1 MRLAV
6 GSLSSKLIVSAA
18 LTLLSCMLLFAATSW
33 YALKTFSENQ
43 ARSDASAHLLLI
55 EQAFQAQTVRLT
67 QEVSQ
72 VARDPAIE
80 KALAA
85 SSSSSSSTSNQQA
98 NIVLLHSLTPYR
110 FSALALVSPE
120 RKVLTATDA
129 RAMQLS
135 PTLSPAI
142 EAALRGS
149 SNSLIAQSGQEGDS
163 QESTGV
169 SYALYIAVPVV
180 NSDDMRLGVL
190 LGAQQLDEFFATNLL
205 STSKDGALNLALCRS
220 QDILGA
226 TAKDFTPGHGV
237 NGVDICVPQ
246 SSRVVDAGQSYLTLA
261 EPVQAANQLADSPT
275 LVAVDIE
282 PLYTFNTH
290 SPGVIVLLSGL
301 GFFFMALGVIVFTL
315 IARLFFIH
323 PLRRLQTRVSAIVP
337 APASNTRMDAKHD
350 EFGML
355 DRSFHLLSE
364 SLTSQ
369 ESESYAITSRM
380 SDLLALSDILISTLN
395 LEDLLSEI
403 VSRLG
408 SIMQVK
414 SVSLLLYGREMPMP
428 WAVAQWT
435 DSAASNGR
443 LPIASGKQG
452 AVMVHADPG
461 GDITMAATTK
471 LAAVSSMGTRQA
483 ASSTSGRRPAIRAP
497 KLTTPPDPLGLPRP
511 RIPRP
516 ALHDLDMLLARMA
529 MQREKI
535 TYAED
540 IPALYRER
548 QESWARLAL
557 ETGYSSAIAVP
568 LFLQDSNIGAV
579 MLYSDRPSTV
589 SERDRFMLT
598 TAAIQAA
605 MAIQNALLF
614 AEVKNKNEALERADH
629 LKSQFLALVTHELR
643 TPLHSIISYGSL
655 LEDGYVDGD
664 LTAEQQEHIS
674 FIVRRAE
681 DLSQLVDDML
691 DLSKIEADRLEV
703 KVEPLSLTK
712 RLRDVVSELKQIANN
727 KGLYL
732 NLEMDEEL
740 PQALADSQ
748 RLGQVVRN
756 MASNALKFTEQGGV
770 TIRCS
775 QLERYD
781 MLRISVI
788 DTGIGI
794 SPAVL
799 DSIFEAFRQAD
810 ASTTRRFGGTGL
822 GLTIARRLVELQGG
836 EVTVESVAGQGSI
849 FSFTLPVAA
858 PARVRAGVS

>member
-1 MRLAV
+1 MRFTV

-33 YALKTFSENQ
+33 YVLKTFSENQ

-55 EQAFQAQTVRLT
+55 EQAFQAQTLRLT

-80 KALAA
+80 KALTT
-85 SSSSSSSTSNQQA
+85 SSSTSDDQA
-98 NIVLLHSLTPYR
+98 NIVLLHALTPYR
-110 FSALALVSPE
+110 FSALALISPAQ
-120 RKVLTATDA
+120 KVLTATDA
-129 RAMQLS
+129 QAAQLS
-135 PTLSPAI
+135 PALSSAI

-149 SNSLIAQSGQEGDS
+149 SASLIAQRGQESDT
-163 QESTGV
+163 QVSTKGKTSA
-169 SYALYIAVPVV
+169 SYALYIAVPVTD
-180 NSDDMRLGVL
+180 SHGMRLGVL
-190 LGAQQLDEFFATNLL
+190 LGAQQLDEFFAADLL
-205 STSKDGALNLALCRS
+205 SASKDGALNLALCQS
-220 QDILGA
+220 QNILGA
-226 TAKDFTPGHGV
+226 TAKDFTIGHGI
-237 NGVDICVPQ
+237 NGMDICAPH
-246 SSRVVDAGQSYLTLA
+246 SLRVVDAGQSYLTLA
-261 EPVQAANQLADSPT
+261 EPVQAANQLAGSPT

-282 PLYTFNTH
+282 PLYAFNTH
-290 SPGVIVLLSGL
+290 SPIEIVLLIGL
-301 GFFFMALGVIVFTL
+301 GCFFMALGVIVFTL

-337 APASNTRMDAKHD
+337 VPASNDGTAAKHD

-369 ESESYAITSRM
+369 ESESYDITSRM

-408 SIMQVK
+408 SIMHAK

-435 DSAASNGR
+435 DSAATGGR

-452 AVMVHADPG
+452 AVTVHADPG

-471 LAAVSSMGTRQA
+471 LAAVSSMGTRQST
-483 ASSTSGRRPAIRAP
+483 SSTSGRRPAIRAP

-511 RIPRP
+511 RIPHP
-516 ALHDLDMLLARMA
+516 ALRDLDMLLARMA

-548 QESWARLAL
+548 QENWARLAL
-557 ETGYSSAIAVP
+557 KADYQSAIAVP

-579 MLYSDRPSTV
+579 MLYNDRPSTV
-589 SERDRFMLT
+589 SERDRFILT
-598 TAAIQAA
+598 TASIQAA

-703 KVEPLSLTK
+703 KVEPLSLAN

-732 NLEMDEEL
+732 NLEMDEGL

-781 MLRISVI
+781 MLRISVV

-810 ASTTRRFGGTGL
+810 GSTTRRFGGTGL

-836 EVTVESVAGQGSI
+836 QVSVESVVGQGSI
-849 FSFTLPVAA
+849 FSFTLPVAT